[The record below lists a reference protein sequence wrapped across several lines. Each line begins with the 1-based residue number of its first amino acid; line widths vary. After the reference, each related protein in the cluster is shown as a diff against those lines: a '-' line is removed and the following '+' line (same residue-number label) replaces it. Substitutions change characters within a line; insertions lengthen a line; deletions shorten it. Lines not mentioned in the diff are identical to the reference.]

1 MIVSARLHTGLWSTA
16 LFLIASITG
25 IVAGHAIVL

>member
-1 MIVSARLHTGLWSTA
+1 MIVSARLHAGLYSG
-16 LFLIASITG
+16 LVFLIASITG